1 MPHLRPR
8 HTQHKDHD
16 CNTCGTLMATA
27 APCCAC
33 KDHNCDPMCHTCDH
47 NTWHK
52 DWDRDPMCC
61 TCHHNTQGAKT
72 ATATHMAHCYGAAPI
87 LDSVRCKN
95 ELRDLVLRIER
106 RGEGRHTGLT
116 EG

>member
-8 HTQHKDHD
+8 HTQHEDHD

-33 KDHNCDPMCHTCDH
+33 KDYNCDPMCRTCD
-47 NTWHK
+47 
-52 DWDRDPMCC
+52 
-61 TCHHNTQGAKT
+61 HNTQGAKT